1 MKNNEMYASLLE
13 QVKEKARD
21 RQIYTDEGVRDLI
34 FQALGQSLELTLKER
49 VRIGKRIFN
58 SIRRMDVL
66 QPILE
71 DDEVTDI
78 MVNGPDRIYITRDG
92 QMSLYPERFE
102 NERRLEDLIQQ
113 IVGSVNRVVN
123 EASPIVDARLPDG
136 SRVSAVLPPVSLSGS
151 LLTIRKFR
159 KDPITLEDMV
169 LSGTLDRETADF
181 LKDLVIQR
189 KNLFICGGTS
199 SGKTTLLGALAGLIP
214 KDERVI
220 TMEDSAELR
229 IQGPEN
235 VVRLETRA
243 PGPDGK
249 GEISLRD
256 LIRAS
261 LRMNP
266 DRIIVGE
273 VRGQE
278 AIDMLS
284 GMNTGHAAMSTGHA
298 NSCRDM
304 LRRLESMVWMGMEIP
319 LEAVRMQI
327 ASALDYLIFVRK
339 MSDGKRRVCQIDAVG
354 EPREGRIE
362 LSAVM
367 ELDEEGKVLWHT
379 DQNMSDRNS
388 SGS

>member
-169 LSGTLDRETADF
+169 LSETLDRETADF

-273 VRGQE
+273 VRDRKGGHRYAERHEYRSCGHVHRPCQF
-278 AIDMLS
+278 LP
-284 GMNTGHAAMSTGHA
+284 GHAAPAGIH
-298 NSCRDM
+298 
-304 LRRLESMVWMGMEIP
+304 G
-319 LEAVRMQI
+319 
-327 ASALDYLIFVRK
+327 LDG
-339 MSDGKRRVCQIDAVG
+339 DGN
-354 EPREGRIE
+354 P
-362 LSAVM
+362 
-367 ELDEEGKVLWHT
+367 
-379 DQNMSDRNS
+379 
-388 SGS
+388 SGSRAHADCLRPGLSDFCEENA

>member
-169 LSGTLDRETADF
+169 LSETLDRETADF

-278 AIDMLS
+278 AI
-284 GMNTGHAAMSTGHA
+284 STGHA

-304 LRRLESMVWMGMEIP
+304 LRRLESMVWIGMEIP

-339 MSDGKRRVCQIDAVG
+339 MPDGKRRVCQIDAVG

>member
-1 MKNNEMYASLLE
+1 MEFYPHESLGIIAD
-13 QVKEKARD
+13 VAIAIEKRPALHRKY
-21 RQIYTDEGVRDLI
+21 ILAI
-34 FQALGQSLELTLKER
+34 QAQALELTLKER

-169 LSGTLDRETADF
+169 LSETLDRETADF

-278 AIDMLS
+278 AI
-284 GMNTGHAAMSTGHA
+284 
-298 NSCRDM
+298 SCRDM

-339 MSDGKRRVCQIDAVG
+339 MPDGKRRVCQIDAVG